1 MLLLLQNYL
10 ITILLLNNQQ
20 NILLLSNEQ
29 NISSKLEKTIK
40 DFLVPKF
47 GPLLP
52 LTFLAVTSGGWRGVT
67 HRE

>member
-10 ITILLLNNQQ
+10 ITILLLN
-20 NILLLSNEQ
+20 NEQ

-52 LTFLAVTSGGWRGVT
+52 LTFLAVTSGGVEGGYP
-67 HRE
+67 